1 MVGFGWWHDFIAILA
16 QNPVNEFALLGIAR
30 NKGKG
35 LDSILANIQ
44 SEIGFPRFTVRSM
57 AEETVV
63 GQDGTDVSVEVD
75 CFGFLGIGSVG
86 LLDKQR
92 RSQG

>member
-1 MVGFGWWHDFIAILA
+1 
-16 QNPVNEFALLGIAR
+16 
-30 NKGKG
+30 
-35 LDSILANIQ
+35 
-44 SEIGFPRFTVRSM
+44 M

-63 GQDGTDVSVEVD
+63 GQDRTDVSVEVD
-75 CFGFLGIGSVG
+75 CFGFLAIGSVG